1 MPGLTLKLKT
11 KTGQQHIVSNLDKDG
26 TTVGALK
33 AKITEL
39 TSIPGSGL
47 HAVLGFPPFKQL
59 DLSKDEAPIA
69 SIGISNGDTLIVE
82 EKQLSQEERD
92 QLEALKRLEQ
102 DEKLAKELAAQEGD
116 DVGEGGVGFGGI
128 LLKQVVPSD
137 NSCLFTSIGF
147 VLTGKVDPE
156 NSQYMR
162 QIIAAT
168 VNGDKQE
175 YNEGILG
182 RPNDEYCAWILQPES
197 WGGAIEVSILSAYH
211 GIEFDVVDIT
221 NAIINRF
228 GEDKNYGMR
237 AFLLFDG
244 IHYDPLYLE
253 STSGEPPKTIFPI
266 EDNAVYLQAEQL
278 AQEAKSSRQFTDV
291 NKFTLKC
298 NDCGIFLKG
307 QVEAQQHAKK
317 TSHVNFGEV

>member
-1 MPGLTLKLKT
+1 MAGFTLKLKT
-11 KTGQQHIVSNLDKDG
+11 KTGQQHIVSNLEQS
-26 TTVGALK
+26 TTVRNLK
-33 AKITEL
+33 GKISDL
-39 TSIPGSGL
+39 TKIPTDVL
-47 HAVLGFPPFKQL
+47 HVKLGFPPFKPL
-59 DLSKDEAPIA
+59 DFSKEDDLISA
-69 SIGISNGDTLIVE
+69 IGISNGDTLIVD
-82 EKQLSQEERD
+82 EKQLSEEER
-92 QLEALKRLEQ
+92 QQQAARKRMEE
-102 DEKLAKELAAQEGD
+102 DEKLAKELAAQGD
-116 DVGEGGVGFGGI
+116 DNNGI

-137 NSCLFTSIGF
+137 NSCLFTSIGY
-147 VLTGKVDPE
+147 VLTGKVDPDS
-156 NSQYMR
+156 SQYMR
-162 QIIAAT
+162 QIIAST
-168 VNGDKQE
+168 VNADKQE

-266 EDNAVYLQAEQL
+266 EDNGVYLQAEQL
-278 AQEAKSSRQFTDV
+278 ANEAKSSRQFTDV
-291 NKFTLKC
+291 NRFTLKC
-298 NDCGIFLKG
+298 NICDCLLKG
-307 QVEAQQHAKK
+307 QVEAQQHAKQ
-317 TSHVNFGEV
+317 TGHVNFGEV

>member
-1 MPGLTLKLKT
+1 MAGFSLKLKT
-11 KTGQQHIVSNLDKDG
+11 KTGQQHIVSNLEQS
-26 TTVGALK
+26 TTVRHLK
-33 AKITEL
+33 GKIIEL
-39 TSIPGSGL
+39 TNIPAEVL
-47 HAVLGFPPFKQL
+47 HVKLGFPPFKPL
-59 DLSKDEAPIA
+59 DLSKEDELLTAIGIA
-69 SIGISNGDTLIVE
+69 SGDTLIVD
-82 EKQLSQEERD
+82 EKQLSEEERL
-92 QLEALKRLEQ
+92 QQAAQKRMEE
-102 DEKLAKELAAQEGD
+102 DEKLAKELAAQS
-116 DVGEGGVGFGGI
+116 EGGSGI

-156 NSQYMR
+156 KSQDMR
-162 QIIAAT
+162 QIIAST
-168 VNGDKQE
+168 VNADKQE

-253 STSGEPPKTIFPI
+253 STTGEPPQTIFPI
-266 EDNAVYLQAEQL
+266 EDNAVYMQAEQL
-278 AQEAKSSRQFTDV
+278 AKEAKSSRQFTDV
-291 NKFTLKC
+291 NRFTLRC
-298 NDCGIFLKG
+298 IDCDCLLKG
-307 QVEAQQHAKK
+307 QVEAQQHAKRTGDRK
-317 TSHVNFGEV
+317 SVV

>member
-1 MPGLTLKLKT
+1 MTGFSLKLKT
-11 KTGQQHIVSNLDKDG
+11 KTGQQHIVSNLAQS
-26 TTVGALK
+26 TTVGNLK
-33 AKITEL
+33 GTITEL
-39 TSIPGSGL
+39 TKIPSDVL
-47 HAVLGFPPFKQL
+47 HVVLGFPPFKQL
-59 DLSKDEAPIA
+59 ILSNDDELI
-69 SIGISNGDTLIVE
+69 SKIGISNGDTLIVE
-82 EKQLSQEERD
+82 ARQMSEEERNR
-92 QLEALKRLEQ
+92 LATLKRMEE
-102 DEKLAKELAAQEGD
+102 DEALAKELAAQ
-116 DVGEGGVGFGGI
+116 GEENSGI
-128 LLKQVVPSD
+128 LLKQIVPSD

-147 VLTGKVDPE
+147 VLTGKVDPD

-182 RPNDEYCAWILQPES
+182 RPNDEYCAWILQPEA

-228 GEDKNYGMR
+228 GEDRNYGMR

-266 EDNAVYLQAEQL
+266 EDNLVYSQAEQL
-278 AQEAKSSRQFTDV
+278 AKEAKSSRQFTDV
-291 NKFTLKC
+291 NKFSLKC
-298 NDCGIFLKG
+298 IDCGCLLKG
-307 QVEAQQHAKK
+307 QVEAQQHAQK

>member
-11 KTGQQHIVSNLDKDG
+11 KSGQQHIVPNLDKDG

-33 AKITEL
+33 EKITEL
-39 TSIPGSGL
+39 TKIPSGVL
-47 HAVLGFPPFKQL
+47 HVVLGFPPFKQL
-59 DLSKDEAPIA
+59 DFSKDEVAI
-69 SIGISNGDTLIVE
+69 STIGIANGDTLIVE

-92 QLEALKRLEQ
+92 QLEVLKRLEQ

-116 DVGEGGVGFGGI
+116 VGSGVEGVGGI

-147 VLTGKVDPE
+147 VLTGKVDTD

-168 VNGDKQE
+168 VNGNKQE

-182 RPNDEYCAWILQPES
+182 RPNDEYCAWILQPEA

-211 GIEFDVVDIT
+211 GVEFDVVDIT

-228 GEDKNYGMR
+228 GEDRNYGMR

-266 EDNAVYLQAEQL
+266 EDNFVYLQAEQL

-307 QVEAQQHAKK
+307 QVEAQQHAKQ

>member
-1 MPGLTLKLKT
+1 MAGFSLKLKT
-11 KTGQQHIVSNLDKDG
+11 KTGQQHIVSNLDQN
-26 TTVGALK
+26 TTVRNLK
-33 AKITEL
+33 DKISEL
-39 TSIPGSGL
+39 TKIPAEVL
-47 HAVLGFPPFKQL
+47 HVVLGFPPFKPL
-59 DLSKDEAPIA
+59 DLTREDELLAA
-69 SIGISNGDTLIVE
+69 IGITNGDTLIVD
-82 EKQLSQEERD
+82 EKQLSEEERR
-92 QLEALKRLEQ
+92 QQAAQKRVEE
-102 DEKLAKELAAQEGD
+102 DEKLAKELAAQSEGN
-116 DVGEGGVGFGGI
+116 GGI

-156 NSQYMR
+156 KSQDMR
-162 QIIAAT
+162 QIIAST
-168 VNGDKQE
+168 VNADKQE

-228 GEDKNYGMR
+228 GEDKNYGIR

-253 STSGEPPKTIFPI
+253 STSGEPPQTMFPI
-266 EDNAVYLQAEQL
+266 EDNNVYMQAEQL
-278 AQEAKSSRQFTDV
+278 AKEAKSSRQFTDV
-291 NKFTLKC
+291 NRFTLRC
-298 NDCGIFLKG
+298 IDCDCLLKG
-307 QVEAQQHAKK
+307 QVEAQQHAKR
-317 TSHVNFGEV
+317 TGHVNFGEV

>member
-1 MPGLTLKLKT
+1 MGRYTLKLKT
-11 KTGQQHIVSNLDKDG
+11 KTGQQHIVSNLEPN
-26 TTVGALK
+26 TTVQSLK
-33 AKITEL
+33 DRITEL
-39 TSIPGSGL
+39 TTIPTEGL
-47 HAVLGFPPFKQL
+47 HVVLGFPPFRQL
-59 DLSKDEAPIA
+59 DLSQNEALI
-69 SIGISNGDTLIVE
+69 STIGITNGDTLIVE
-82 EKQLSQEERD
+82 EKLLSEEERQ
-92 QLEALKRLEQ
+92 QLAKAKRMQE
-102 DEKLAKELAAQEGD
+102 DEKLARELAAQGEEGS
-116 DVGEGGVGFGGI
+116 GI
-128 LLKQVVPSD
+128 LMKQVVPSD

-156 NSQYMR
+156 SSQYMR
-162 QIIAAT
+162 QIIVST
-168 VNGDKQE
+168 VNADKQE

-182 RPNDEYCAWILQPES
+182 RPNEEYCAWILQPDS

-221 NAIINRF
+221 NAIIIRF
-228 GEDKNYGMR
+228 GEDRNYGMR

-266 EDNAVYLQAEQL
+266 EDQAVYMQAEQL

-291 NKFTLKC
+291 NKFTLRC
-298 NDCGIFLKG
+298 IDCDCMLKG

-317 TSHVNFGEV
+317 TGHVNFGEV

>member
-33 AKITEL
+33 EKITEL
-39 TSIPGSGL
+39 TSIPGGVL

-59 DLSKDEAPIA
+59 DMSKDEAPIA

-82 EKQLSQEERD
+82 EKQLSQEERA
-92 QLEALKRLEQ
+92 QLEAIKRLEQ
-102 DEKLAKELAAQEGD
+102 DEKLAKELAAQDAGS
-116 DVGEGGVGFGGI
+116 GGAGVGGI

-147 VLTGKVDPE
+147 VLTGKVDTD
-156 NSQYMR
+156 NSHYMR

-253 STSGEPPKTIFPI
+253 STTGEPPKTIFPI

-298 NDCGIFLKG
+298 NDCGIYLKG
-307 QVEAQQHAKK
+307 QVEAQQHAKQ
-317 TSHVNFGEV
+317 TAHVSFGEV

>member
-1 MPGLTLKLKT
+1 MAGFSLKLKT
-11 KTGQQHIVSNLDKDG
+11 KTGQQHIVSNLEQS
-26 TTVGALK
+26 TTVGMLK
-33 AKITEL
+33 QKIFEL
-39 TSIPGSGL
+39 TKIPAGML
-47 HAVLGFPPFKQL
+47 HVVLGFPPFKQI
-59 DLSKDEAPIA
+59 DLSKDDSLISAV
-69 SIGISNGDTLIVE
+69 GISNGDTLIVE
-82 EKQLSQEERD
+82 EKQLSQQERD
-92 QLEALKRLEQ
+92 QLAAIKRLEE
-102 DEKLAKELAAQEGD
+102 DEKLAKELAAQ
-116 DVGEGGVGFGGI
+116 GEENSGI
-128 LLKQVVPSD
+128 LLKRVVPSD

-168 VNGDKQE
+168 VNGNKQE

-228 GEDKNYGMR
+228 GEDRNYGMR

-266 EDNAVYLQAEQL
+266 EDGAVYIQAEQL
-278 AQEAKSSRQFTDV
+278 AREAKSSRQFTDV

-298 NDCGIFLKG
+298 NECDCYLKG
-307 QVEAQQHAKK
+307 QTEAQQHAKQ
-317 TSHVNFGEV
+317 TQHVSFGEV

>member
-1 MPGLTLKLKT
+1 MMAGFSLKVKT
-11 KTGQQHIVSNLDKDG
+11 KTGQQHIVSNLEQN
-26 TTVGALK
+26 TTVRILK
-33 AKITEL
+33 NLITEL
-39 TSIPGSGL
+39 TNIPEDAM
-47 HAVLGFPPFKQL
+47 HVVLGFPPFKPL
-59 DLSKDEAPIA
+59 DFNKDDELILA
-69 SIGISNGDTLIVE
+69 IGISNGDTLIVQ
-82 EKQLSQEERD
+82 EKQISEEERN
-92 QLEALKRLEQ
+92 QLAAKKRLEE
-102 DEKLAKELAAQEGD
+102 DEKLAKELAAQS
-116 DVGEGGVGFGGI
+116 EGGSGI
-128 LLKQVVPSD
+128 LLKQIVPSD
-137 NSCLFTSIGF
+137 NSCLFTSIGY

-156 NSQYMR
+156 SSQYMR
-162 QIIAAT
+162 EIIAAT
-168 VNGDKQE
+168 VNADKQE

-253 STSGEPPKTIFPI
+253 STTGEPPKTIFPI

-298 NDCGIFLKG
+298 NVCDCHLKG
-307 QVEAQQHAKK
+307 QEEAQQHAKK
-317 TSHVNFGEV
+317 TGHINFGEI

>member
-1 MPGLTLKLKT
+1 
-11 KTGQQHIVSNLDKDG
+11 
-26 TTVGALK
+26 
-33 AKITEL
+33 
-39 TSIPGSGL
+39 
-47 HAVLGFPPFKQL
+47 
-59 DLSKDEAPIA
+59 
-69 SIGISNGDTLIVE
+69 
-82 EKQLSQEERD
+82 
-92 QLEALKRLEQ
+92 
-102 DEKLAKELAAQEGD
+102 
-116 DVGEGGVGFGGI
+116 
-128 LLKQVVPSD
+128 
-137 NSCLFTSIGF
+137 
-147 VLTGKVDPE
+147 
-156 NSQYMR
+156 MR

-253 STSGEPPKTIFPI
+253 STSVSRSLRLNSLETNVNAISIPQGEPPKTIFPI

>member
-1 MPGLTLKLKT
+1 MGFSLKLKT
-11 KTGQQHIVSNLDKDG
+11 KSGQQHIVSKLADT
-26 TTVGALK
+26 TTVGDLK
-33 AKITEL
+33 TRIVEL
-39 TSIPGSGL
+39 TSIPADSL
-47 HAVLGFPPFKQL
+47 HVVFGFPPFKPL
-59 DLSKDEAPIA
+59 DFSNEADRLPA
-69 SIGISNGDTLIVE
+69 VGISNGDTLIVE
-82 EKQLSQEERD
+82 QKAMTEQKSMELS
-92 QLEALKRLEQ
+92 
-102 DEKLAKELAAQEGD
+102 KELAAQTANST
-116 DVGEGGVGFGGI
+116 GI

-137 NSCLFTSIGF
+137 NSCLFTSIGY

-162 QIIAAT
+162 EIIAGT
-168 VNGDKQE
+168 VNSDKQE

-211 GIEFDVVDIT
+211 GLEFDVVDIT

-253 STSGEPPKTIFPI
+253 STNGEPPKTIFPI
-266 EDNAVYLQAEQL
+266 EDDSVYLQAEQL
-278 AQEAKSSRQFTDV
+278 AKEAKSSRQYTDV

-298 NDCGIFLKG
+298 IDCDCFLKG
-307 QVEAQQHAKK
+307 QTEAQQHAKK
-317 TSHVNFGEV
+317 TGHVNFGEV

>member
-1 MPGLTLKLKT
+1 MGGLTLKLKT
-11 KTGQQHIVSNLDKDG
+11 KSGQGQKQFVCKLTD
-26 TTVGALK
+26 TATVGDLK
-33 AKITEL
+33 ARIIEL
-39 TSIPGSGL
+39 TSIPGDAL
-47 HAVLGFPPFKQL
+47 HVVLGFPPFKPLQF
-59 DLSKDEAPIA
+59 SNE
-69 SIGISNGDTLIVE
+69 SSTCQEVGISNGDTLIVE
-82 EKQLSQEERD
+82 EKSLTAEERQ
-92 QLEALKRLEQ
+92 QLEAAKRLED
-102 DEKLAKELAAQEGD
+102 DEKLARELAAQSTEQ
-116 DVGEGGVGFGGI
+116 GGI
-128 LLKQVVPSD
+128 LLKKVVPAD

-156 NSQYMR
+156 NSRYMR

-168 VNGDKQE
+168 VNSDKQE

-211 GIEFDVVDIT
+211 GLEFDVVDIT

-253 STSGEPPKTIFPI
+253 STSGEPAKTIFPI
-266 EDNAVYLQAEQL
+266 EDNSVYLQAEQL
-278 AQEAKSSRQFTDV
+278 AKEAKSSRQYTDV

-298 NDCGIFLKG
+298 IDCDCFLKG
-307 QVEAQQHAKK
+307 QTEAQQHAQK
-317 TSHVNFGEV
+317 TGHINFGEV

>member
-1 MPGLTLKLKT
+1 MAGFTLKLKT
-11 KTGQQHIVSNLDKDG
+11 KSGQQHIFSNLAPG
-26 TTVGALK
+26 TTVRDLK
-33 AKITEL
+33 GKIIEL
-39 TSIPGSGL
+39 TNIPAEVL
-47 HAVLGFPPFKQL
+47 HVKLAFPPFKPV
-59 DLSKDEAPIA
+59 DLSKDDELLAA
-69 SIGISNGDTLIVE
+69 IGIANGDTLIVD
-82 EKQLSQEERD
+82 EKQLSEEERR
-92 QLEALKRLEQ
+92 QQEAQKRMEE
-102 DEKLAKELAAQEGD
+102 DERLAKELAAQSNEGS
-116 DVGEGGVGFGGI
+116 GI

-156 NSQYMR
+156 KSQDMR
-162 QIIAAT
+162 QIIAST
-168 VNGDKQE
+168 VNADKQE

-253 STSGEPPKTIFPI
+253 STTGEPPQTIFPI
-266 EDNAVYLQAEQL
+266 EDHAVYMQAEQL
-278 AQEAKSSRQFTDV
+278 AKEAKSSRQFTDV
-291 NKFTLKC
+291 NRFTLRC
-298 NDCGIFLKG
+298 IDCDCLLKG
-307 QVEAQQHAKK
+307 QVEAQQHAKR
-317 TSHVNFGEV
+317 TGHVNFGEV

>member
-1 MPGLTLKLKT
+1 MGFSLKLKT
-11 KTGQQHIVSNLDKDG
+11 KTGQQHIVSKLTDT
-26 TTVGALK
+26 TTVGDLK
-33 AKITEL
+33 TRITEL
-39 TSIPGSGL
+39 TSIPGDAL
-47 HAVLGFPPFKQL
+47 HVVLGFPPFKPL
-59 DLSKDEAPIA
+59 DFSNESSHLPAV
-69 SIGISNGDTLIVE
+69 GISNGDTLIVE
-82 EKQLSQEERD
+82 EKSLTAEERQ
-92 QLEALKRLEQ
+92 QLEAAKRLED
-102 DEKLAKELAAQEGD
+102 DEKLARELAAQSTEQ
-116 DVGEGGVGFGGI
+116 GGI
-128 LLKQVVPSD
+128 LLKKVVPAD

-156 NSQYMR
+156 NSRYMR

-168 VNGDKQE
+168 VNSDKQE

-211 GIEFDVVDIT
+211 GLEFDVVDIT

-253 STSGEPPKTIFPI
+253 STSGEPAKTIFPI
-266 EDNAVYLQAEQL
+266 EDNSVYLQAEQL
-278 AQEAKSSRQFTDV
+278 AKEAKSSRQYTDV

-298 NDCGIFLKG
+298 IDCDCFLKG
-307 QVEAQQHAKK
+307 QTEAQQHAQK
-317 TSHVNFGEV
+317 TGHINFGEV

>member
-1 MPGLTLKLKT
+1 MSLSLKLKT
-11 KTGQQHIVSNLDKDG
+11 KTGQQHIVSNLARDAPVRVLKD
-26 TTVGALK
+26 
-33 AKITEL
+33 KITEL
-39 TSIPGSGL
+39 TKIPSDVL
-47 HAVLGFPPFKQL
+47 HVVLGFPPFKPL
-59 DLSKDEAPIA
+59 DLSNEDNPLSAV
-69 SIGISNGDTLIVE
+69 GVSNGDTLIVE
-82 EKQLSQEERD
+82 ERQPSEEERKR
-92 QLEALKRLEQ
+92 LEALKRMEE
-102 DEKLAKELAAQEGD
+102 DEALAKELAAQGEEGS
-116 DVGEGGVGFGGI
+116 GI

-156 NSQYMR
+156 NNQYMR
-162 QIIAAT
+162 QIIAST
-168 VNGDKQE
+168 VNADKQE

-211 GIEFDVVDIT
+211 GVEFDVVDIT

-266 EDNAVYLQAEQL
+266 EDSMVYQQAEQL
-278 AQEAKSSRQFTDV
+278 AKEAKSSRQFTDV

-298 NDCGIFLKG
+298 NVCGCHFKG
-307 QVEAQQHAKK
+307 QVEAQQHA
-317 TSHVNFGEV
+317 TQTGHVNFGEV

>member
-1 MPGLTLKLKT
+1 MAGFSLKLKT
-11 KTGQQHIVSNLDKDG
+11 KTGQQHIVSNLEQS
-26 TTVGALK
+26 TTVRNLK
-33 AKITEL
+33 GKISEL
-39 TSIPGSGL
+39 TQIPSNVL
-47 HAVLGFPPFKQL
+47 HVVLGFPPFKPL
-59 DLSKDEAPIA
+59 DFSKEDDLISA
-69 SIGISNGDTLIVE
+69 IGISNGDTLIVD
-82 EKQLSQEERD
+82 EKQLSEDERL
-92 QLEALKRLEQ
+92 QQAALKRMEE
-102 DEKLAKELAAQEGD
+102 DEKLAKELAAQVDGSN
-116 DVGEGGVGFGGI
+116 GI

-147 VLTGKVDPE
+147 VLTGKVDPD

-162 QIIAAT
+162 EIIAST
-168 VNGDKQE
+168 VNADKRE

-211 GIEFDVVDIT
+211 GVEFDVVDIT
-221 NAIINRF
+221 NALINRF

-266 EDNAVYLQAEQL
+266 EDNGVYAQAEQL
-278 AQEAKSSRQFTDV
+278 ANEAKSSRQFTDV
-291 NKFTLKC
+291 NRFTLKC
-298 NDCGIFLKG
+298 IDCDCLLKG

-317 TSHVNFGEV
+317 SGHVNFGEV

>member
-1 MPGLTLKLKT
+1 MSLSLKLKT
-11 KTGQQHIVSNLDKDG
+11 KTGQQHIVSSLTRDSTVRILKD
-26 TTVGALK
+26 
-33 AKITEL
+33 KITEL
-39 TSIPGSGL
+39 TKIPSDLL
-47 HAVLGFPPFKQL
+47 HVVLGYPPFKQL
-59 DLSKDEAPIA
+59 DFSNDDNLISV
-69 SIGISNGDTLIVE
+69 IGVSNGDTLIIE
-82 EKQLSQEERD
+82 ERQLSEEERRR
-92 QLEALKRLEQ
+92 LEAAKRMEE
-102 DEKLAKELAAQEGD
+102 DEALAKELAAQ
-116 DVGEGGVGFGGI
+116 GEDGSGI

-147 VLTGKVDPE
+147 VLTGKVDPD

-162 QIIAAT
+162 QIIAST

-253 STSGEPPKTIFPI
+253 STSGEPPKTIFPV
-266 EDNAVYLQAEQL
+266 EDSMVYQQAEQL
-278 AQEAKSSRQFTDV
+278 AKEAKSSRQFTDV

-298 NDCGIFLKG
+298 NDCGCHFKG
-307 QVEAQQHAKK
+307 QVEAQQHATKHG
-317 TSHVNFGEV
+317 HVNFGEV